1 VNEDLM
7 IQEES
12 GPRTLQPHAMET
24 TEIKEN
30 VAK

>member
-7 IQEES
+7 IQEAS
-12 GPRTLQPHAMET
+12 GPRTLQLYAMET

-30 VAK
+30 LAK